1 MNKFEELFA
10 AYPFKM
16 TDEQVKAEVAKILAE
31 HKEEN
36 NNVEVWK
43 QCLHQIDLT
52 TLNGDD
58 TTEKVKKMVDHVNSF
73 PEDYPGIPNVAAIC
87 VYPAMVETV
96 ATFLTEEIGIAS
108 VAAGFPASQTFIEVK
123 VAECALAVKA
133 GATEIDIVISIGKFL
148 EGQYEEVYEEISE
161 IKAAIVA
168 ASADR
173 EEPAHLKVILETGAL
188 RNCENIWKASILAMA
203 AGADFIKT
211 STGKIAVNAT
221 PEATYVM
228 TSAIKAWH
236 EKTGEKVCYKPA
248 GGVSTTDEA
257 VQHYTLVKE
266 VLGEEWLNNESF
278 RFGASRL
285 ANNLLSSI
293 VGGEVKYF

>member
-1 MNKFEELFA
+1 MEKFEELFA
-10 AYPFKM
+10 QYNCCQN
-16 TDEQVKAEVAKILAE
+16 DEEVKAATARIIQE
-31 HKEEN
+31 HFDEN

-58 TTEKVKKMVDHVNSF
+58 TTAKVAGMAQKVNEFSSHF
-73 PEDYPGIPNVAAIC
+73 PGVPNVAAMC
-87 VYPAMVETV
+87 VYPALVET
-96 ATFLTEEIGIAS
+96 AHDTLTEPIGLAA

-123 VAECALAVKA
+123 VAEAAMAVAA

-148 EGQYEEVYEEISE
+148 EGKYQEVFDEISE
-161 IKAAIVA
+161 IKAAI
-168 ASADR
+168 R
-173 EEPAHLKVILETGAL
+173 NAHLKVILETGAL
-188 RNCENIWKASILAMA
+188 KTAENIYKASILAMA

-228 TSAIKAWH
+228 CHAIKDWY
-236 EKTGEKVCYKPA
+236 EKTGQKVCYKPA
-248 GGVSTTDEA
+248 GGVSTTEEA

-266 VLGEEWLNNESF
+266 ILGKDWLNNQSF

-285 ANNLLSSI
+285 ANNLLTSI
-293 VGGEVKYF
+293 MSTETKYF

>member
-10 AYPFKM
+10 QYPFGK
-16 TDEQVKAEVAKILAE
+16 TDEQVKAETAKIIAE
-31 HKEEN
+31 HFDEN
-36 NNVEVWK
+36 NNKAVWE

-58 TTEKVKKMVDHVNSF
+58 TTEKVKTMVDHVNSF
-73 PEDYPGIPNVAAIC
+73 REDYPEIKNVAAIC

-96 ATFLTEEIGIAS
+96 ATFLTENIGIAA

-123 VAECALAVKA
+123 VAEAALAVKA

-148 EGQYEEVYEEISE
+148 EGNYEEVYDEIRE

-236 EKTGEKVCYKPA
+236 AKTGTKVNYKPA
-248 GGVSTTDEA
+248 GGVSTTAEA

-266 VLGEEWLNNESF
+266 ILGEEWLNNESF

-293 VGGEVKYF
+293 VGTEVKYF

>member
-1 MNKFEELFA
+1 MDKFEELFA
-10 AYPFKM
+10 QYNCALN
-16 TDEQVKAEVAKILAE
+16 DEDVKAATADILKE
-31 HKEEN
+31 HFAEN
-36 NNVEVWK
+36 NNCEVWK

-58 TTEKVKKMVDHVNSF
+58 TTAKVATMAQHVNDF
-73 PEDYPGIPNVAAIC
+73 HKHYPDIPNVAAMC

-96 ATFLTEEIGIAS
+96 KNTLTENIGIAA

-123 VAECALAVKA
+123 VAEAAMAVAA

-148 EGQYEEVYEEISE
+148 EKQYQEVFDEISE
-161 IKAAIVA
+161 IKAAVR
-168 ASADR
+168 S
-173 EEPAHLKVILETGAL
+173 AHLKVILETGAL
-188 RNCENIWKASILAMA
+188 KTAENIYKASILAMA

-228 TSAIKAWH
+228 CHAIKDWY
-236 EKTGEKVCYKPA
+236 EKTGEKVSFKPA

-266 VLGEEWLNNESF
+266 ILGKDWLNNQSF

-293 VGGEVKYF
+293 IGTETKYF